1 MILLVISIKRLIAL
15 MTDFGYKD
23 PYVGVM
29 KGVVKSINPD
39 AEIVDLTHG
48 VTRHSIL
55 EAAINLLVSAEYFPQ
70 GTIFVVVVDPGVG
83 SERRALLIET
93 NNYVLIGPDNGCL
106 SLLMERDGVKRAFDI
121 SSSRYRLAKVSSTF
135 HGRDVF
141 APIAAWVSK
150 GVSLE
155 DIGVEIDV
163 GSIVKI
169 SIEKPACYLEEKV
182 IVGRALYIDL
192 YGNVMTNVEANYINL
207 INAKIGSRLSV
218 AVDSGEHQCIYE
230 TSFSRVP
237 QGELA
242 CYINSWGFLE
252 VAVNMGDASQFL
264 KVKPGDKISFKAA
277 STRSADQSMQKH
289 VVG

>member
-1 MILLVISIKRLIAL
+1 MHYCVHLLIKLSMQVLLLVIDIKKLIAL

-29 KGVVKSINPD
+29 KGVIKSINPN

-48 VTRHSIL
+48 ITRHSVL
-55 EAAINLLVSAEYFPQ
+55 EAAVNLLVSAEYFPQ

-93 NNYVLIGPDNGCL
+93 NNYILIGPDNGCL
-106 SLLMERDGVKRAFDI
+106 SLLIERDGVKRAFDI
-121 SSSRYRLAKVSSTF
+121 SNSRYRLLKISSTF

-141 APIAAWVSK
+141 APIAAWVSR
-150 GVSLE
+150 GISLE

-163 GSIVKI
+163 DSIVKV
-169 SIEKPACYLEEKV
+169 SIEKPMYDLEEGIV
-182 IVGRALYIDL
+182 IGRVLYIDL
-192 YGNVMTNVEANYINL
+192 YGNVMTNVKADYINL
-207 INAKIGSRLSV
+207 IETKVGSRLNVIVGNS
-218 AVDSGEHQCIYE
+218 EHQCIYE
-230 TSFSRVP
+230 RSFSRVP
-237 QGELA
+237 CGELA

-264 KVKPGDKISFKAA
+264 KVKLGDKISFKA
-277 STRSADQSMQKH
+277 T
-289 VVG
+289 